1 MGERRVKVE
10 LRRCPTWYYL
20 VRLATSR
27 CDRHSVSSTNILP
40 RLLGLVLGKRRHLR
54 SLIVLF
60 LEILYHGTFRSTR
73 WHSCRM
79 PLRRTRAIHDSRAVR
94 GCRCT
99 NAYLCLQAVRGS
111 HKRVRDVGG
120 PMLGHR
126 GFKERIRINAP
137 VTPVTPSLNPTS
149 FFVHQALY
157 HP

>member
-1 MGERRVKVE
+1 MPDKRHAHGI
-10 LRRCPTWYYL
+10 LFGI
-20 VRLATSR
+20 ATSIVTSFSELYYYTSTLTR
-27 CDRHSVSSTNILP
+27 VSTRKAPPFSFSYSLILRNSLP
-40 RLLGLVLGKRRHLR
+40 RYVP
-54 SLIVLF
+54 VD
-60 LEILYHGTFRSTR
+60 T
-73 WHSCRM
+73 M
-79 PLRRTRAIHDSRAVR
+79 PLAARPLRYRLFTTHSRAVR

-99 NAYLCLQAVRGS
+99 NAYLCLQAVRGL
-111 HKRVRDVGG
+111 HKRVRDGG